1 VYFILLSLLA
11 VMAGCSSRN
20 LAFDP
25 VSLRN
30 PKSESAEVV
39 VIREPTRFMGQKGS
53 ASDRWVVGVDGRNIG
68 ELLPG
73 QYTFFSVPTNDP
85 HAMEIKRWD
94 MWWHKASLPVILEPG
109 KRYYYVVGVFD
120 LFSSGI
126 SATSEEQ
133 GKAWM
138 AKSRY
143 VPVKNAL

>member
-1 VYFILLSLLA
+1 MLVVL
-11 VMAGCSSRN
+11 AGCSSRN

-30 PKSESAEVV
+30 SNSDTAEVV
-39 VIREPTRFMGQKGS
+39 VIREPTRFMGQKGK
-53 ASDRWVVGVDGRNIG
+53 ASDRWIVGVDGRNIG

-73 QYTFFSVPTNDP
+73 QYTFFTVPTGDT
-85 HAMEIKRWD
+85 HEMAIKRWD
-94 MWWHKASLPVILEPG
+94 VWWHEASLPVVLEPG

-126 SATSEEQ
+126 SATSAEQ
-133 GKAWM
+133 GRAWM

-143 VPVKNAL
+143 VPVKNAI